1 MIQRRLA
8 RFALLAALGLT
19 AMPAL
24 AGKVEKAEKM
34 LTKYAGTDHVA
45 LAKAYDAANQAKVDP
60 KTRDAA
66 FTWVVLAEVL
76 KAYALD
82 PDAESPAPDAAVAAL
97 DAYDAALEALGW
109 IVGDR
114 AEPIDGVPQGVYF
127 DDSGAVFS
135 VLAIGPEAFEN
146 PDLDGL
152 DQVADPTRTLL
163 VLLAF

>member
-97 DAYDAALEALGW
+97 DAYDAAIGKDADKAYSERILEGVVALEG
-109 IVGDR
+109 R
-114 AEPIDGVPQGVYF
+114 
-127 DDSGAVFS
+127 
-135 VLAIGPEAFEN
+135 
-146 PDLDGL
+146 
-152 DQVADPTRTLL
+152 
-163 VLLAF
+163 